1 MKPANTLAVDAQQR
15 NVMHIPRVDFIGA
28 GIVPLVELQS
38 SEFVSMAIGTYP
50 GGEKSGSGAP
60 SSFASEADVCQYAVA
75 YAKAEAQR
83 RLLMTLFE

>member
-1 MKPANTLAVDAQQR
+1 
-15 NVMHIPRVDFIGA
+15 
-28 GIVPLVELQS
+28 
-38 SEFVSMAIGTYP
+38 MAIGTYP